1 MADAFRGLK
10 IRLGADAR
18 PLNSAINSV
27 KSAAQAT
34 QKQLNAM
41 NKALKFDPANVSA
54 LSQRVDLVGNKAILA
69 ARAIRD
75 IRTTMNQASAG
86 TKNLAASTDDVY
98 AAVQRA
104 RSEYRGVNGQLQ
116 KMHDSVRRIIMEEM
130 QLANPALDAKK
141 AYELADEKVKDMA
154 RSFGKTDA
162 EAQKLTNEMKEYLAL
177 ANKRGLGQVFNTT
190 GDVDK
195 LIKKYEALKGQTK
208 ALAGELSQLKYA
220 EGLTAAKTQLIAW
233 ESELRQASSEAARF
247 RSELHTM
254 AAGDPFGDMARRIQR
269 IDSAIDEASASAR
282 KMDTLFKQAPGDIEK
297 AKAKLLAEAA
307 VQESL
312 NDKIKAQEAILSGMD
327 AKVKDLA
334 NSTRNVYKWVA
345 QLEREWAEND
355 SEMVKVKARLEGI
368 KDAMRQAAVDSGK
381 GSEKVKELAN
391 EYKWVKQELKQVTT
405 RAKALDNELETAN
418 AARKYRQVTEDVRA
432 MKAEM
437 SSATAKAS
445 ALRRALDFS
454 KTIRTMGYGLYS
466 TITPA
471 ILMAGRYALQS
482 ARDIDSAYRDMRK
495 TVNGTE
501 EQFQGLLDSALKF
514 STTHFTT
521 AEQMLEIE
529 AMGGQLGI
537 SADKLEAFGET
548 VANLDIA
555 TNIDADAAAEQLGKM
570 ATVLGIDVEEYDNF
584 GDALVRLGNNMPVL
598 EGDITTLMTRF
609 MGMGKVV
616 GMQPDEMLAWAAA
629 ASATGQKAE
638 AAGSSMQRFISNM
651 ETAVVGG
658 GENLEKW
665 AAVADMSGEEFA
677 RAFGEDASNAMYK
690 FVEGLGRI
698 QKEGGSVNQTL
709 KDLKINN
716 VRDKQLLEGLAVQM
730 ANSKD
735 GTTVLGDALKMAK
748 DAYHGMATEMKDGSI
763 EYAGDAA
770 REAGKKAEGF
780 SGQVQEMINTAQT
793 LSQELAKGALPYV
806 IALKNAFQGMT
817 EAVTAMPDSMKTAI
831 VGMIGIAAAI
841 GPLAVGL
848 GAVGAAF
855 DTVLE
860 VAEKAV
866 GSKTLAKAGKELQ
879 LITSTSMSSFS
890 RDFPKAAAAASGFAN
905 TIKGSFIPAVVQMAP
920 PIAVAAAA
928 LAFLVTDISKA
939 AANADNFNKS
949 VDGYADAISD
959 SIPKLNS
966 SAGGFDSLSTSVH
979 HAQVSLDD
987 LAKSQA
993 EAREN
998 IVNRNRAAQDEIAEL
1013 SAAKSIIDQYLGKS
1027 LDASQAAQ
1035 FRAAV
1040 ERVNDACG
1048 TQFQV
1053 VNAAAGAIRDEKG
1066 ALLETSAA
1074 IDEYINKKR
1083 LEIQQQALSADYADA
1098 HAAEREAYK
1107 AMTSQLATY
1116 NDLREQARNAD
1127 SQADKDYYDGLADE
1141 AYSYYQDLFAMH
1153 KEAEA
1158 GEEAIAK
1165 QMEATAE
1172 VAENGVKSVEAAV
1185 RANDKWMDSFKAIYG
1200 DDSWASG
1207 LDGFIAALNEVGVKQ
1222 DDIANMAPED
1232 IAKVVDA
1239 YSRTGDITAA
1249 LQSVGVEVVSLQ
1261 DKMRSG
1267 FEAAGQ
1273 DFDYF
1278 VEQLGGDAESI
1289 AQAFNNAGGAA
1300 SVFANVT
1307 SEQIAQALAES
1318 EGNVETFIAKLQK
1331 FASQNTE
1338 AEVTVTAD
1346 TSQAEANV
1354 DSLYSDVE
1362 GGADGEVN
1370 IEDGSVIQSDEDVN
1384 QLGDDVTNMP
1394 DSKDISVNVNG
1405 NASGVLSDIYWYL
1418 TNMPTSKEV
1427 TVTTHKVEDARGG
1440 FYALH
1445 AAGGRFKLHGS
1456 GSFIT
1461 SGPTVLGSDRY
1472 GYVHIAGE
1480 AGREWI
1486 KRHADGT
1493 TSIVPIENRRY
1504 LKPYA
1509 REIAGMIGGAGT
1521 NNYYITLD
1529 YKAGDDAITLA
1540 RGVKREL
1547 ETIMNMEA

>member
-1 MADAFRGLK
+1 MADAFRGLT

-18 PLNSAINSV
+18 PLNSALSSITS
-27 KSAAQAT
+27 SARKAQT
-34 QKQLNAM
+34 QLSAM
-41 NKALKFDPANVSA
+41 NKALKFDSHNTAAMSA
-54 LSQRVDLVGNKAILA
+54 RIDLMGDKALLA
-69 ARAIRD
+69 ARAVTKIE
-75 IRTTMNQASAG
+75 TAMSQVSNETKEVAAG
-86 TKNLAASTDDVY
+86 TSHVY
-98 AAVQRA
+98 AAVEKVRSGYNHTNASLQRI
-104 RSEYRGVNGQLQ
+104 Y
-116 KMHDSVRRIIMEEM
+116 DSVRRIYAAE
-130 QLANPALDAKK
+130 NNLDATS
-141 AYELADEKVKDMA
+141 EKVDEHIKSIQRNYGGASAKAKELTKEMDELLAKAAGTKTMKD
-154 RSFGKTDA
+154 RFG
-162 EAQKLTNEMKEYLAL
+162 
-177 ANKRGLGQVFNTT
+177 
-190 GDVDK
+190 
-195 LIKKYEALKGQTK
+195 LKGEADDAKRLTSYFKNLRAEHSKFIEKSNELK
-208 ALAGELSQLKYA
+208 AV
-220 EGLTAAKTQLIAW
+220 EGFKAMETQLIAW
-233 ESELRQASSEAARF
+233 NAELKQACMELARFKSELYSVQSG
-247 RSELHTM
+247 
-254 AAGDPFGDMARRIQR
+254 AGVDKLLTR
-269 IDSAIDEASASAR
+269 IDRIDNEIDQATASAR
-282 KMDTLFKQAPGDIEK
+282 RMDEAFRKMPGSVQAATMKLNAEK
-297 AKAKLLAEAA
+297 SAMESLEDKAEALRA
-307 VQESL
+307 IIKSIESTPGF
-312 NDKIKAQEAILSGMD
+312 DKLEA
-327 AKVKDLA
+327 
-334 NSTRNVYKWVA
+334 STRNVHKWVSEA
-345 QLEREWAEND
+345 EHDFAEFSAKAKVAEERLGHLEN
-355 SEMVKVKARLEGI
+355 EMKEFQMVNFIGPQRSLDKVE
-368 KDAMRQAAVDSGK
+368 
-381 GSEKVKELAN
+381 KEL
-391 EYKWVKQELKQVTT
+391 
-405 RAKALDNELETAN
+405 
-418 AARKYRQVTEDVRA
+418 EDVN
-432 MKAEM
+432 KEFTE
-437 SSATAKAS
+437 ATAKAEHFDDELKKANRAKMYRGTIES
-445 ALRRALDFS
+445 LNMLQAELTQSTTKANALRRALDFS

-471 ILMAGRYALQS
+471 IMMAGRYAIQS

-514 STTHFTT
+514 STTHFTS

-548 VANLDIA
+548 VSNLDIA
-555 TNIDADAAAEQLGKM
+555 TNIDADSAAEQLGKM
-570 ATVLGIDVEEYDNF
+570 ATVLDITEDQYSLF

-651 ETAVVGG
+651 ETAVVSGG
-658 GENLEKW
+658 DDLEAW
-665 AAVADMSGEEFA
+665 AKVARMSGEEFKQ
-677 RAFGEDASNAMYK
+677 AFEEDASNAMFK
-690 FVEGLGRI
+690 FVEGLGEM
-698 QKEGGSVNQTL
+698 QKNGDSVNQTL
-709 KDLKINN
+709 KELGINN

-735 GTTVLGDALKMAK
+735 GTTVLGEALKMAR

-780 SGQVQEMINTAQT
+780 SGQLQEMINTAQLLAT
-793 LSQELAKGALPYV
+793 ELAEGALPYIV
-806 IALKNAFQGMT
+806 ALKDAFQSLAT
-817 EAVTAMPDSMKTAI
+817 SFSALPDGMKTFI
-831 VGMIGIAAAI
+831 VGAVGALAMV
-841 GPLAVGL
+841 GPLAVGF
-848 GAVGAAF
+848 GAVGAAVDSLMEAF
-855 DTVLE
+855 T
-860 VAEKAV
+860 AATATR
-866 GSKTLAKAGKELQ
+866 TLAKAAAGVGPLEKGLAQIATVSPRAASGLETVALMAMEVAPAV
-879 LITSTSMSSFS
+879 LAMAPAI
-890 RDFPKAAAAASGFAN
+890 AAAAAA
-905 TIKGSFIPAVVQMAP
+905 I
-920 PIAVAAAA
+920 
-928 LAFLVTDISKA
+928 AFLVTDISKA

-949 VDGYADAISD
+949 VDGYADAVSK
-959 SIPKLNS
+959 SIPSLES
-966 SAGGFDSLSTSVH
+966 SAGGFDNLATSVH
-979 HAQVSLDD
+979 HAQVNLDD

-993 EAREN
+993 ETRQT
-998 IVNRNRAAQDEIAEL
+998 IVERNRAAQDEIAEL

-1040 ERVNDACG
+1040 ERVNEACG

-1098 HAAEREAYK
+1098 HSAEREAYK

-1141 AYSYYQDLFAMH
+1141 AYSYYEKLFAMH

-1200 DDSWASG
+1200 DDAWASG
-1207 LDGFIAALNEVGVKQ
+1207 LEGFISALNEVGVKQ

-1239 YSRTGDITAA
+1239 YSRTGDIVAA

-1273 DFDYF
+1273 NFDYF

-1318 EGNVETFIAKLQK
+1318 EGNVETFIAKLQD

-1338 AEVTVTAD
+1338 AEFTVTAD
-1346 TSQAEANV
+1346 TSEAEANV
-1354 DSLYSDVE
+1354 DGLYSDVE
-1362 GGADGEVN
+1362 GGADGAVN
-1370 IEDGSVIQSDEDVN
+1370 IDDSSAEAADETVEDLGTDVN
-1384 QLGDDVTNMP
+1384 NLPENR
-1394 DSKDISVNVNG
+1394 DISVNVSG

-1521 NNYYITLD
+1521 TNYYITLD
-1529 YKAGDDAITLA
+1529 YKAGDDANKIVRDLGFALRTSA
-1540 RGVKREL
+1540 
-1547 ETIMNMEA
+1547 MMEG

>member
-86 TKNLAASTDDVY
+86 TKNLAASTDNVY
-98 AAVQRA
+98 AAVQKA

-116 KMHDSVRRIIMEEM
+116 KMHDSVRRIIMEEI

-141 AYELADEKVKDMA
+141 AYELADEKVKQLS
-154 RSFGKTDA
+154 RSYGQASEKA
-162 EAQKLTNEMKEYLAL
+162 KKLTAEMDKYLGK
-177 ANKRGLGQVFNTT
+177 ANSKGLGRVFNTV
-190 GDVDK
+190 GDIDK
-195 LIKKYEALKGQTK
+195 LIEKYKVLKGQSK
-208 ALAGELSQLKYA
+208 ALAGELSSLKYA
-220 EGLTAAKTQLIAW
+220 EGFTAAKTQLIAW
-233 ESELRQASSEAARF
+233 QSELRQASAEAARF
-247 RSELHTM
+247 KSELYSM
-254 AAGDPFGDMARRIQR
+254 QAGDPFGDQARKIARIEEGLDQ
-269 IDSAIDEASASAR
+269 ATASAR
-282 KMDTLFKQAPGDIEK
+282 KMDALFKKTPNSIEA
-297 AKAKLLAEAA
+297 AKAKLLAEKA
-307 VQESL
+307 VHESIE
-312 NDKIKAQEAILSGMD
+312 DKLKAKKAILASIEGS
-327 AKVKDLA
+327 AVREA
-334 NSTRNVYKWVA
+334 QSTRNVYKWVA
-345 QLEREWAEND
+345 QVENKLAETDTVSKTLDAHLEAIAAD
-355 SEMVKVKARLEGI
+355 
-368 KDAMRQAAVDSGK
+368 MRQAAIDSGR
-381 GSEKVKELAN
+381 GSEKVKKLAA
-391 EYKWVKQELKQVTT
+391 EYKDVRNAVKQCEAKAAELNNELK
-405 RAKALDNELETAN
+405 TAN
-418 AARKYRQVTEDVRA
+418 AARKYRQTAEDVRLLE
-432 MKAEM
+432 AELRQ
-437 SSATAKAS
+437 ATTKAS

-471 ILMAGRYALQS
+471 IMMAGRYAIQS

-514 STTHFTT
+514 STTHFTS

-651 ETAVVGG
+651 ETAVVAGG
-658 GENLEKW
+658 DDLEAW
-665 AAVADMSGEEFA
+665 ASVARMSGEEFKQ
-677 RAFGEDASNAMYK
+677 AFEKDASNAMFK
-690 FVEGLGRI
+690 FVEGLGQI
-698 QKEGGSVNQTL
+698 QKEGGSVNQVL
-709 KDLKINN
+709 KELGINN

-780 SGQVQEMINTAQT
+780 SGQLQEMINTAQLLAT
-793 LSQELAKGALPYV
+793 ELAEGALPYI
-806 IALKNAFQGMT
+806 IALKDAFQGLAT
-817 EAVTAMPDSMKTAI
+817 SFSALPDGMKTFI
-831 VGMIGIAAAI
+831 VGAVGALAMV
-841 GPLAVGL
+841 GPLAVGF
-848 GAVGAAF
+848 GAVGAAVDSLMEAF
-855 DTVLE
+855 T
-860 VAEKAV
+860 AATAAR
-866 GSKTLAKAGKELQ
+866 TLAKAAAGVGPLEKGLAQIATVSPRAASGLETVALMAMEVAPAV
-879 LITSTSMSSFS
+879 LAMAPAI
-890 RDFPKAAAAASGFAN
+890 AAAAAA
-905 TIKGSFIPAVVQMAP
+905 I
-920 PIAVAAAA
+920 
-928 LAFLVTDISKA
+928 AFLVTDISKA

-949 VDGYADAISD
+949 VDGYADAISK
-959 SIPKLNS
+959 SIPSLES
-966 SAGGFDSLSTSVH
+966 FAGGFDNLATSVH
-979 HAQVSLDD
+979 HAQVNLDD

-993 EAREN
+993 ETRQT
-998 IVNRNRAAQDEIAEL
+998 IVERNRAAQDEIAEL
-1013 SAAKSIIDQYLGKS
+1013 SAAKSIIDKYLGKS

-1040 ERVNDACG
+1040 ERVNEACG

-1074 IDEYINKKR
+1074 IDEYISKKR
-1083 LEIQQQALSADYADA
+1083 LEIQQQTLSADYADA
-1098 HAAEREAYK
+1098 HSAEREAYK

-1116 NDLREQARNAD
+1116 NDLREKARNAD

-1172 VAENGVKSVEAAV
+1172 VAENGVKSVEAAI
-1185 RANDKWMDSFKAIYG
+1185 RSNDKWMDSFKAIYG

-1207 LDGFIAALNEVGVKQ
+1207 LDGFISALNEVGVKQ
-1222 DDIANMAPED
+1222 DQIAELAPED

-1289 AQAFNNAGGAA
+1289 ARAFNNAGGAA

-1318 EGNVETFIAKLQK
+1318 EGNVETFIAKLQE

-1354 DSLYSDVE
+1354 DGLYSDVE

-1370 IEDGSVIQSDEDVN
+1370 IEDDSVIQSDEDVN

-1427 TVTTHKVEDARGG
+1427 TVTTHKVEDASGG

-1521 NNYYITLD
+1521 TNVYNITLD

-1540 RGVKREL
+1540 RGVQREL